1 MKYKNIEQ
9 FVYQQNKDKIIF
21 TAGPA
26 SLLKENILNLNPCF
40 GRGDKEYILKEKY
53 VLNKILKLCGQ
64 KKLLGCRVLEV

>member
-1 MKYKNIEQ
+1 MIKNKSIEK
-9 FVYQQNKDKIIF
+9 FVRQQNEDKIIF

-40 GRGDKEYILKEKY
+40 GRGDNEYIVKEKY

-64 KKLLGCRVLEV
+64 KKNC